1 MPASNSAG
9 FILSFS
15 AQARNHVVKLLD
27 SLLDAIVRLE
37 GDALVM
43 HVGEKPYVVT
53 ASSSMNAYRGPL
65 AWGQVELSS
74 RVLTFDAVSS
84 MLGQIL
90 PADQQEALT
99 EFGAIEHEIP
109 SPAGIADR
117 FTVVAARGG
126 EDVWVEVRRRAIEIP
141 QPVTHDDVPEPVVA
155 ATPAAVAS
163 VAETVSEPALAE
175 IELVTNV
182 AAETDLHPAANVQL
196 DAPESIVV
204 AIPGQAAE
212 EFALNTVPDNAI
224 QIIDDEPQG
233 VPTEE
238 EVDAMLAATATA
250 LLTSG
255 LAAEVTSGDDVL
267 APPVAGQA
275 DVATIRGGCCRH
287 GRDRPPGRGCGRGA
301 SCHAAGVASFGDGRA
316 ASSNAGRVRA
326 RGGSRVQCC
335 GGSRVEC

>member
-1 MPASNSAG
+1 M
-9 FILSFS
+9 
-15 AQARNHVVKLLD
+15 
-27 SLLDAIVRLE
+27 
-37 GDALVM
+37 
-43 HVGEKPYVVT
+43 
-53 ASSSMNAYRGPL
+53 
-65 AWGQVELSS
+65 
-74 RVLTFDAVSS
+74 
-84 MLGQIL
+84 
-90 PADQQEALT
+90 
-99 EFGAIEHEIP
+99 
-109 SPAGIADR
+109 
-117 FTVVAARGG
+117 
-126 EDVWVEVRRRAIEIP
+126 
-141 QPVTHDDVPEPVVA
+141 PEPVVV

-275 DVATIRGGCCRH
+275 DVAPSEVAAVGTVEIDPQVEAVAEAQVATQPESHVSATAEPQVLTQAESGPEAAAESLWRSRMLWRS
-287 GRDRPPGRGCGRGA
+287 RDPRRRQPSPRRRPSPGWA
-301 SCHAAGVASFGDGRA
+301 S
-316 ASSNAGRVRA
+316 
-326 RGGSRVQCC
+326 
-335 GGSRVEC
+335 